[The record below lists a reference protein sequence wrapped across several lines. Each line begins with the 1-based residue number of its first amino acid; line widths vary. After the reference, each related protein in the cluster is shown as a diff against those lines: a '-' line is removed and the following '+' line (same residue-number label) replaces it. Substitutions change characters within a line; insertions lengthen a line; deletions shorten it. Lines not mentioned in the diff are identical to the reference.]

1 MDDALARFAKTLKEA
16 GHSVTKTRQIVFRG
30 LLSEEPL
37 SLHDLVS
44 RCAEVNRSSVY
55 RTLPL
60 FEQLGIVNR
69 IQQGW
74 KYTLELSEA
83 YNTHHHHVTCIRC
96 GATIPIIES
105 EEIEHAIHDL
115 ASEAGYTIASHLLE
129 IRGICAKCTNT
140 QQG

>member
-1 MDDALARFAKTLKEA
+1 MDDALTRFAKTLKDA
-16 GHSVTKTRQIVFRG
+16 GHSVTKTRQTVFRE
-30 LLSEEPL
+30 LLSEEPV
-37 SLHDLVS
+37 SLHELVN
-44 RCAEVNRSSVY
+44 RCSGVNRSSVY

-96 GATIPIIES
+96 GTTVPIIES
-105 EEIEHAIHDL
+105 EDIEHAIHDL
-115 ASEAGYTIASHLLE
+115 AAEAGYTIASHLLE
-129 IRGICAKCTNT
+129 IRGFCAKCAAA